1 MTGINKNNNY
11 MILHSSYQPR
21 QKKEREEIVN
31 IT

>member
-1 MTGINKNNNY
+1 MTGINKNNNL
-11 MILHSSYQPR
+11 MLSLGSYQPR